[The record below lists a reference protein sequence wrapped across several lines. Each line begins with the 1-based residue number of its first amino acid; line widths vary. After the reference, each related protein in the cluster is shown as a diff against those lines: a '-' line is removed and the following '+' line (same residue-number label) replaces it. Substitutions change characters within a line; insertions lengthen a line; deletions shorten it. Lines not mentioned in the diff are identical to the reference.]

1 MFSNILLIQ
10 LWIKFRLSK
19 FNSQT
24 MNSLKKNLCI
34 LLFLIMNIVYSQNLD
49 AYKWKNRV
57 LLVLANDIDNTIY
70 IKQIQELKAHESGL
84 KDRKLI
90 VYHVTNEGYKT
101 GFLENF
107 TWKKST
113 QLYKTYKKDNA
124 SFEIVLI
131 GLDGD
136 IKLRKTDFLSCEA
149 LFGVIDVMPMRQSEL
164 EHN

>member
-1 MFSNILLIQ
+1 
-10 LWIKFRLSK
+10 
-19 FNSQT
+19 
-24 MNSLKKNLCI
+24 MNSLKKKLCI
-34 LLFLIMNIVYSQNLD
+34 LLFLIMNIVNSQNLD

-57 LLVLANDIDNTIY
+57 LLVLANDIDDTIY
-70 IKQIQELKAHESGL
+70 KKQIQELKAHESGL
-84 KDRKLI
+84 TDRKLL
-90 VYHVTNEGYKT
+90 VFQVLNNGYKT
-101 GFLENF
+101 GFLESF